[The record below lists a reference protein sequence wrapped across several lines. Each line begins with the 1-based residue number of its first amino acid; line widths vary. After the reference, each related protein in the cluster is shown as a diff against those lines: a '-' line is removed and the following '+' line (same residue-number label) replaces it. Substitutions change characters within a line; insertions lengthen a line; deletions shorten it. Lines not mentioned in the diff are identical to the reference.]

1 MKTHVLF
8 NSLKIIILIFVFATT
23 ASAKMTEQEFNKP
36 VSNSKALN
44 SSVSPQYFFEMVDF
58 NGDAFAYAPA
68 IIREDSLFKVIFC
81 SSGISRTAWDFLRYT
96 DSASWKNR
104 KRISVVLQPTSKKVG
119 DHRNRSTCD
128 PSLVKADDGWYS
140 FISLEVLILDK
151 LLFTLH
157 GPGILI
163 IESPISFMWVVP

>member
-58 NGDAFAYAPA
+58 NGDAFA
-68 IIREDSLFKVIFC
+68 
-81 SSGISRTAWDFLRYT
+81 
-96 DSASWKNR
+96 
-104 KRISVVLQPTSKKVG
+104 
-119 DHRNRSTCD
+119 
-128 PSLVKADDGWYS
+128 
-140 FISLEVLILDK
+140 
-151 LLFTLH
+151 LH
-157 GPGILI
+157 PQSYEKIHYLK
-163 IESPISFMWVVP
+163 